1 MITEC
6 GGREP
11 GWEVGWKAVRPVRLV
26 QFSRGL
32 NLFLV
37 KPPLS
42 SGGGGQKISR
52 LGLIYI
58 YTTLCKN
65 S

>member
-42 SGGGGQKISR
+42 SGGGG
-52 LGLIYI
+52 
-58 YTTLCKN
+58 TKN
-65 S
+65 Q